1 MSQWVT
7 INEVGPRDGLQSLG
21 KVLTAEQRLQLIQG
35 LVDCGLTAIE
45 ATSFVSPKAVPQMA
59 GAAELYQQLPST
71 EQVRYAALVP
81 NMRGY
86 NDAKAA
92 GANTV
97 NVVLSVTDTMNR
109 KNINMSLA
117 ETARVC
123 CDIMQQATN
132 DGINGQ
138 AYLAV
143 AFECPFEGKV
153 QPQVVTAFAQQ
164 MLTAGANKIIIADS
178 IGAANP
184 AQVTELLKQLQAVM
198 PMTKVA
204 CHFHDTRGMALA
216 NVYAALQCGVRE
228 FDTAIGGMG
237 GCPFSPGASGN
248 MATEDAVIML
258 EQMGFN
264 TGVSLEKLTHLI
276 GTTEAMVERK
286 LGGHGYNWLKRQYL
300 KDTEL
305 GAHCG

>member
-21 KVLTAEQRLQLIQG
+21 KVLTAEKRLQLIQG
-35 LVDCGLTAIE
+35 LVDCGLSAIE

-59 GAAELYQQLPST
+59 GAAELYQQLPDT
-71 EQVRYAALVP
+71 DKVRYAALVP
-81 NMRGY
+81 NVRGY
-86 NDAKAA
+86 TDAKAA
-92 GANTV
+92 GAHTV

-109 KNINMSLA
+109 KNINMSLEQTAQVCA
-117 ETARVC
+117 E
-123 CDIMQQATN
+123 IMQQAAA
-132 DGINGQ
+132 DQLNGQ

-143 AFECPFEGKV
+143 AFECPFEGTV
-153 QPQVVTAFAQQ
+153 DPQVVTGFAQQ
-164 MLTAGANKIIIADS
+164 MLEAGAKKIIIADT

-184 AQVTELLKQLQAVM
+184 AQVTTLLNQLQAVV
-198 PMTKVA
+198 PMAQVA

-248 MATEDAVIML
+248 MATEDAVLML
-258 EQMGFN
+258 EQMGYQ
-264 TGVSLEKLTHLI
+264 TGISLPQLTQFI
-276 GTTEAMVERK
+276 GTAEAMLERK
-286 LGGHGYNWLKRQYL
+286 LGGHSYNWLKRQYL
-300 KDTEL
+300 NDTEQ